1 MKKISLLL
9 TVCMILLIVTSCIG
23 MESRFELLVQENDCT
38 EPIVFRV
45 RLTRFHKFAYC
56 DVYLYGVDVTVLM
69 YNGSSLPLE
78 DATSSDLIDMY
89 EVFGYLGDKVE
100 PFRYLDGGS
109 LQYSLDD
116 YNVFVSYAEW
126 DGDDFPDAIYFY
138 PHGITIDEVKNNL

>member
-9 TVCMILLIVTSCIG
+9 AVCMILLIVTSCIG

-56 DVYLYGVDVTVLM
+56 DVYLYGVDVSVLM
-69 YNGSSLPLE
+69 YDGGSLSLE
-78 DATSSDLIDMY
+78 AATASDNISMY
-89 EVFGYLGDKVE
+89 EVFGYLEDKVE

-109 LQYSLDD
+109 LQYSFDD
-116 YNVFVSYAEW
+116 YNVFVSYAVW

>member
-1 MKKISLLL
+1 MKKLFLFAVIG
-9 TVCMILLIVTSCIG
+9 ILVFAVVSCASFG
-23 MESRFELLVQENDCT
+23 SRFELLVQEANDT
-38 EPIVFRV
+38 EPTVFRV
-45 RLTRFHKFAYC
+45 RLTKFNKAAYC

-138 PHGITIDEVKNNL
+138 PQGVTIDEVKNNL

>member
-1 MKKISLLL
+1 MKKLFLFAVIG
-9 TVCMILLIVTSCIG
+9 ILVFAVVSCASFG
-23 MESRFELLVQENDCT
+23 SRFELLVQEANDT
-38 EPIVFRV
+38 EPTVFRV
-45 RLTRFHKFAYC
+45 RLIKFNKAAYC

-116 YNVFVSYAEW
+116 YNVFVSYADW

-138 PHGITIDEVKNNL
+138 PHGVDINEVRNNL